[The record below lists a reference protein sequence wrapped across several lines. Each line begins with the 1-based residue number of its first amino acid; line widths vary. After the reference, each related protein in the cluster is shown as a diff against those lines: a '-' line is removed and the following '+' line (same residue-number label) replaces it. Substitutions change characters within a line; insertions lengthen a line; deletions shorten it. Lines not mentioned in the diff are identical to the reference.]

1 MIDILYAK
9 NITLTDQ
16 LKFNELQEIKL
27 KILIF
32 LQLSGQYD
40 LEKRHYMTLSLRRQK
55 EKL

>member
-16 LKFNELQEIKL
+16 LKFNELLETKL

-32 LQLSGQYD
+32 PQLSGQYMI
-40 LEKRHYMTLSLRRQK
+40 LKNGII
-55 EKL
+55 